1 MEFDG
6 EIGPLDLCLLRNYI
20 HSMKTALIPIGNSRG
35 LRIPKPFIQQCGLEG
50 EVEMDVRN
58 GQIVISSVRK
68 PRQGWERSFKMM
80 ARLGDD
86 ALLDADAPP
95 TKWDEAEWQWK

>member
-1 MEFDG
+1 
-6 EIGPLDLCLLRNYI
+6 
-20 HSMKTALIPIGNSRG
+20 
-35 LRIPKPFIQQCGLEG
+35 
-50 EVEMDVRN
+50 MDVRN